1 MNKTVKEIFLLS
13 AMLIGI
19 LVIDGELRNGL
30 FSFGEGKKGYL
41 FLPENFAIG
50 KSGKFI
56 LYLPGRGSV
65 IENGTPFASEHY
77 AEFRRICSAEGYV
90 VAVASLESSWFN
102 AQAEKDV
109 NDMLD
114 YLAEKLQMDLSR
126 IHLMGGSMGSMSAMI
141 FAGRNYERVISICN
155 VFGPFD
161 LKAFYEGSYRENIR
175 AAYGGYYEQMSH
187 FYESRNPKNYVSLL
201 KNIPMLIIHG
211 DADWQVKPEQSQ
223 ELCNTL
229 KAIGGNQVELI
240 IVPGVGHHNGIVRG
254 LESKIISFME
264 SCY

>member
-1 MNKTVKEIFLLS
+1 MKRFFVLMLMSLS
-13 AMLIGI
+13 IAIRA
-19 LVIDGELRNGL
+19 GELSGGTFDFGNGR
-30 FSFGEGKKGYL
+30 KGYL
-41 FLPENFAIG
+41 FLPEGFTVG
-50 KSGKFI
+50 KTYKFL
-56 LYLPGRGSV
+56 LYLPGRGAAA
-65 IENGTPFASEHY
+65 GTGAAFSSEY
-77 AEFRRICSAEGYV
+77 FTEFRRLCSEKGYV
-90 VAVASLESSWFN
+90 VAVAPLESSWFN
-102 AQAEKDV
+102 AKAEKDV

-223 ELCNTL
+223 ELYNTL